1 MFVLSSSGVFKLVVI
16 EDLEGFSKG
25 HLINALELDTEVQKD
40 LLYYIDV
47 TFTLLGHITGLSII
61 IVTFSQ
67 F

>member
-1 MFVLSSSGVFKLVVI
+1 MVVI

-25 HLINALELDTEVQKD
+25 HLINALRLDTEVQKD